1 MLKMISLR
9 ILGTEEAKN
18 ELASLGEDVDDF
30 VVQTQSKL
38 DETIR
43 NYTAV
48 ASNNFQGVSI
58 LDDNGNYKS
67 TYEILKDISLVY
79 QEILET
85 DKKAGTNRG
94 QALLEVLAGKNRSN
108 VAASILQN
116 PELLTSVY
124 EEALTES
131 QGSVQKELDAQLES
145 IESHLNALKNA
156 WDNLWVN
163 EHNREVITSVL
174 DALTDVLHIIDEIGV
189 GWATLFAGVGA
200 FAVNKAIKGEGKR
213 GKTSLFREYAL
224 GNIAPCGYI
233 RFLCYPL

>member
-145 IESHLNALKNA
+145 IESHLNSLKNS

-163 EHNREVITSVL
+163 ENNREVINFFLDLAKSIL
-174 DALTDVLHIIDEIGV
+174 DAANEFGALNTLLV
-189 GWATLFAGVGA
+189 GGGGIFAA
-200 FAVNKAIKGEGKR
+200 IKAIKGEGKR

-233 RFLCYPL
+233 RFLCYSL